1 MNSLVLFLGVTL
13 LALCEARPAVHKVTG
28 KLVTHVHKFKEEV
41 LPTPKDG
48 LGLKTNCEQG
58 ALVGVGRGLE
68 RGISGIINNAAGVVS
83 DVTAHGNLLGIVGGA
98 VDPQGLVDNVD
109 HGLGNGIQAL
119 ACGVG
124 KIADEVASAGDL
136 LGGAADVVG
145 TAVTSVASTL
155 GDVVGGAVGG
165 VASVISQAVGIIA
178 DL

>member
-109 HGLGNGIQAL
+109 HGPL

>member
-98 VDPQGLVDNVD
+98 VDHVGHAAQGLVDNVD
-109 HGLGNGIQAL
+109 HGPL

>member
-98 VDPQGLVDNVD
+98 VDHVGHAAQGLVDNVD

-124 KIADEVASAGDL
+124 KIADEVASAGK
-136 LGGAADVVG
+136 
-145 TAVTSVASTL
+145 
-155 GDVVGGAVGG
+155 
-165 VASVISQAVGIIA
+165 
-178 DL
+178 